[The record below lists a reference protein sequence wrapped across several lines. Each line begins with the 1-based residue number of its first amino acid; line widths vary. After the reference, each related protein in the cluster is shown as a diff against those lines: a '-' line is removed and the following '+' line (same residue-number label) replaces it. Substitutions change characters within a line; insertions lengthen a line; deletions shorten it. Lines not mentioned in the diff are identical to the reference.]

1 MAKVAKKYAKA
12 LIDTAKDAGNLDNMY
27 EEFSTI
33 NEAVQP
39 EVKKL
44 QELDADPQ
52 KDVDQRRRFVTIVFG
67 HTNQYLQNMLTI
79 LANNRHLGYIHNIFT
94 EFEALYNQF
103 HNQDYAVI
111 ESVYA
116 LSDDELASIDEIIKA
131 RTNLSKIMITNKI
144 NPELI
149 GGIRVKV
156 GTKVMDASIKN
167 DLAQLE
173 KQFIR
178 VK

>member
-1 MAKVAKKYAKA
+1 MAKIAKKYAKA
-12 LIDTAKDAGNLDNMY
+12 LFDTAKDADNLDVMY
-27 EEFSTI
+27 DEFSTI
-33 NEAVQP
+33 NEAVQS
-39 EVKKL
+39 ESEKL
-44 QELDADPQ
+44 QALDADPQ
-52 KDVDQRRRFVTIVFG
+52 KDVEQRRRFVSIVFS

-79 LANNRHLGYIHNIFT
+79 LASNRHLGHVHEIYS
-94 EFEALYNQF
+94 EFETLYNQQ

-111 ESVYA
+111 ESVYP
-116 LSDDELASIDEIIKA
+116 LSEDELSSIDNIIKA
-131 RTNLSKIMITNKI
+131 RTKLSKIMITNKI

-173 KQFIR
+173 RQFIR